1 LARTFL
7 ISNAPAANAKGSTT
21 KPRKIERPAIQ
32 ARTDEPPP
40 PAISGCAAFQDQ
52 PTFTSDKE
60 SHMEM
65 INLQF
70 LYDLLYAIGEILTTT
85 WGGRVVLGIAIGCL
99 ISRLARA

>member
-7 ISNAPAANAKGSTT
+7 ISNDPAANAEGSTT

-32 ARTDEPPP
+32 ARTDGPLPA
-40 PAISGCAAFQDQ
+40 AISGCAAFQDQ
-52 PTFTSDKE
+52 PAFTSDKE

-65 INLQF
+65 FNLQY
-70 LYDLLYAIGEILTTT
+70 LYELLYAIGEILTTT
-85 WGGRVVLGIAIGCL
+85 WGGRIVLGVAIGCL